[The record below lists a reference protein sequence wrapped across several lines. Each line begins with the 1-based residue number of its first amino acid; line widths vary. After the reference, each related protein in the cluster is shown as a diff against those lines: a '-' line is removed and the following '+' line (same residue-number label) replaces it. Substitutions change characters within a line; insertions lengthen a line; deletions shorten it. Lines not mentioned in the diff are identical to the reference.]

1 MAIMDRDSILG
12 EPPARRRTD
21 LRVVDVDVHIN
32 DTPQAIAPYCDSAWR
47 QSLEILGKSPQRY
60 LDIAGF
66 TPSMF
71 LDPPIVGGQGKRWVD
86 TAADMRDDLDRLG
99 VDDAILMP
107 DNLLRFA
114 ALPNQEYATALY
126 QAYNRWLLAEWVQPE
141 NGLHGAI
148 MACPQNPQDTV
159 TEIGRYAG
167 RSGVVA
173 VYLPTAGI
181 DPLWGSRR
189 YDCIFAAAQEAG
201 LPVILHSVGM
211 VSPAFPMNTNQFENN
226 WGRHIIQHT
235 FAMMAN
241 LTSMMHS
248 GVPARFP
255 DLKIVFTEA
264 GIAWVPHLM
273 WRMDRCHAEYRRLVP
288 FLEER
293 PSTYIKRQMWF
304 ATQPYE
310 EPDSPG
316 HVIESMEQFDGENR
330 TLFASDWPHHDF
342 DHPEALLRAPMTE
355 TQRSKIMGQN
365 AVELFRLPA
374 LVRQT
379 HEHR

>member
-1 MAIMDRDSILG
+1 MMIGDRGRIFGDL
-12 EPPARRRTD
+12 PVRRRMG

-32 DTPQAIAPYCDSAWR
+32 DTPQAIAPYCDNAWR
-47 QSLEILGKSPQRY
+47 QSLEIIGASPQRY

-71 LDPPIVGGQGKRWVD
+71 LDPPIAGGQGKRTVD
-86 TAADMRDDLDRLG
+86 TAAEMRDDLDHLG
-99 VDDAILMP
+99 IDDAILMP

-114 ALPNQEYATALY
+114 ALPNREYATALY
-126 QAYNRWLLAEWVQPE
+126 QAYNRWLFAEWVQP
-141 NGLHGAI
+141 NSGLYGAM
-148 MACPQNPQDTV
+148 MACPQNPEDTV
-159 TEIGRYAG
+159 REIRHYTGKPG
-167 RSGVVA
+167 IVA
-173 VYLPTAGI
+173 VFLPTAGV

-189 YDCIFAAAQEAG
+189 YDRIFTAAQEAD

-255 DLKIVFTEA
+255 ELRIVFTEA

-288 FLEER
+288 FLEDQ

-310 EPDSPG
+310 EPESSH
-316 HVIESMEQFDGENR
+316 HVIEAMKQFDGENR

-342 DHPEALLRAPMTE
+342 DHPDMLLRLPMTDV
-355 TQRSKIMGQN
+355 QRRKIMGHN
-365 AVELFRLPA
+365 AVDLFKLPA
-374 LVRQT
+374 QVR
-379 HEHR
+379 RVDAR